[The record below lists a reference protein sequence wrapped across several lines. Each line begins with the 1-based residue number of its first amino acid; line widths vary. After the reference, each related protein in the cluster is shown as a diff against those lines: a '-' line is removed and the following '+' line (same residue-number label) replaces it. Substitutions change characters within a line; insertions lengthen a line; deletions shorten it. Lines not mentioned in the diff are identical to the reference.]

1 MPLSPTAA
9 MFSYIL
15 PLAFVAGTLP
25 GALAECPNYVDYST
39 QTHAPTSPGKYALSY
54 MRPAPACR
62 TYNLPEVEQ
71 TIQDMKATITDPDLF
86 RLFENTFPNTLD
98 TTVSW
103 KGFAKGSSDEELTF
117 IVTGDINAMWLRD
130 SANQLRS
137 YKSLLKN
144 NSATDSLASLY
155 RGAINLQSRYILTS
169 PYCNAFQA
177 PVESGLDPQV
187 NNAAKN
193 DKVVPNY
200 RNDSVFECKYEL
212 DSLSAFL
219 QLSSDYFE
227 KTQDLGFFDKFQWVD
242 AIRYLVNV
250 TEGLRVGTYADD
262 GHVNASPYEFQRE
275 ATSASEVLMNGGVGS
290 PVQGGTGLV
299 RSAFR
304 PSDDSTIYQLFIP
317 ANMMFSSYLGR
328 CADIMAKLDGSL
340 SNRMSELAASVR
352 AGIEKHGKT
361 SLDGFGEVYAYEVD
375 GFGSANMMDDA
386 NVPSLLSAPI
396 IDYINA
402 SDTTYQNTRR
412 FVLSKSDPYYMHGP
426 VISGVGGPHQGPG
439 KAWPMSVIVSLLS
452 SNDDDEIKQGLRT
465 LVSSTDGLGL
475 IHESIDT
482 FDAHGYTRP
491 WFSWANG
498 LFGELLLKLKERKP
512 ELLQLSF
519 Q

>member
-1 MPLSPTAA
+1 MFRSSLS
-9 MFSYIL
+9 
-15 PLAFVAGTLP
+15 LALFAGLLC
-25 GALAECPNYVDYST
+25 GALAQCPAYVDYST
-39 QTHAPTSPGKYALSY
+39 QTHSPASSGKYALSY
-54 MRPAPACR
+54 MRPAPGCR
-62 TYNLPEVEQ
+62 TYNLSEVEQ
-71 TIQDMKATITDPDLF
+71 TIEDMRSTVADPDLF

-98 TTVSW
+98 TTISW
-103 KGFAKGSSDEELTF
+103 KGFARGNSSEELTF
-117 IVTGDINAMWLRD
+117 IVTGDITAMWLRD

-137 YKSLLKN
+137 YKSFLQAN
-144 NSATDSLASLY
+144 GSTASLASLY

-177 PVESGLDPQV
+177 PVESRLAPEDNG
-187 NNAAKN
+187 AART
-193 DKVVPNY
+193 DQVVPPY
-200 RNDSVFECKYEL
+200 DAASVFECKYEL

-227 KTQDLGFFDKFQWVD
+227 KTQDLDFFGKYQWVN
-242 AIRYLVNV
+242 AIRTLVNV

-262 GHVNASPYEFQRE
+262 GRVNASPYKFQR
-275 ATSASEVLMNGGVGS
+275 TTTRASETLMNDGAGS
-290 PVQGGTGLV
+290 PVQAGTGLV

-328 CADIMAKLDGSL
+328 CAEIMAQLDGAL
-340 SNRMSELAASVR
+340 SKQMDDLAASVR

-361 SLDGFGEVYAYEVD
+361 SLEGFGDVYAFEVD
-375 GFGSANMMDDA
+375 GFGSVNMMDDA

-412 FVLSKSDPYYMHGP
+412 FALSKSDPYFMHGP

-439 KAWPMSVIVSLLS
+439 KAWPMSVIVTLLS
-452 SNDDDEIKQGLRT
+452 SDDDEEIVQGLRT

-475 IHESIDT
+475 IHESINT
-482 FDAHGYTRP
+482 FDAHDYTRQ

-512 ELLQLSF
+512 ELLRTSF

>member
-1 MPLSPTAA
+1 HRKFRLFSDSGETKLAHSLRLPAA
-9 MFSYIL
+9 MLSSSL
-15 PLAFVAGTLP
+15 SLALLVGVLR
-25 GALAECPNYVDYST
+25 GALAQCPAYVDYST
-39 QTHAPTSPGKYALSY
+39 QKHAPASSGRHALSY
-54 MRPAPACR
+54 MRPASTCR
-62 TYNLPEVEQ
+62 TYNLSEVEQ
-71 TIQDMKATITDPDLF
+71 TIEDMRSTITDPDLF

-98 TTVSW
+98 TTISW
-103 KGFAKGSSDEELTF
+103 KGFARGNSDEELTF
-117 IVTGDINAMWLRD
+117 IVTGDITAMWLRD

-137 YKSLLKN
+137 YKSLLKA
-144 NSATDSLASLY
+144 NSSTESLASLY
-155 RGAINLQSRYILTS
+155 RGAINLQSRYILAS

-177 PVESGLDPQV
+177 PVESGLAPED
-187 NNAAKN
+187 NDAAKT
-193 DKVVPNY
+193 DQVVPPY
-200 RNDSVFECKYEL
+200 DAAAVFECKYEL

-227 KTQDLGFFDKFQWVD
+227 KTQDLAFFGKYQWVN
-242 AIRYLVNV
+242 ALRTLVNV

-262 GHVNASPYEFQRE
+262 GRVNASPYKFQR
-275 ATSASEVLMNGGVGS
+275 TTTRASETLMNDGAGS

-328 CADIMAKLDGSL
+328 CAEIMAQLDGAL
-340 SNRMSELAASVR
+340 SKQMSDMAASVR
-352 AGIEKHGKT
+352 AGIEQHGKT
-361 SLDGFGEVYAYEVD
+361 SVEGFGDVYAFEVD
-375 GFGSANMMDDA
+375 GFGSVNMMDDA

-412 FVLSKSDPYYMHGP
+412 FALSKSDPYFMHGP
-426 VISGVGGPHQGPG
+426 VISG
-439 KAWPMSVIVSLLS
+439 
-452 SNDDDEIKQGLRT
+452 SNDDDEIVQGLRT

-475 IHESIDT
+475 IHESINT
-482 FDAHGYTRP
+482 FDAHDYTRQ

-498 LFGELLLKLKERKP
+498 LFGELLLKLKDRKP
-512 ELLQLSF
+512 ELLRSSF

>member
-1 MPLSPTAA
+1 MFRYSLS
-9 MFSYIL
+9 
-15 PLAFVAGTLP
+15 LALVVGALR
-25 GALAECPNYVDYST
+25 GALAQCPEYVSYST
-39 QTHAPTSPGKYALSY
+39 QKHAPASSGKHALSY
-54 MRPAPACR
+54 MRPTPACR
-62 TYNLPEVEQ
+62 TYALSEVDQ
-71 TIQDMKATITDPDLF
+71 TIQDMKSAVTDPDLF

-98 TTVSW
+98 TTISW
-103 KGFAKGSSDEELTF
+103 KGFARDDSDEELTF
-117 IVTGDINAMWLRD
+117 IVTGDITAMWLRD

-137 YKSLLKN
+137 YKSLLN
-144 NSATDSLASLY
+144 ANSSTDSLASLY

-177 PVESGLDPQV
+177 PVESGLAPED
-187 NNAAKN
+187 NGAAKT
-193 DKVVPNY
+193 DQVVPPY
-200 RNDSVFECKYEL
+200 DAASVFECKYEL

-227 KTQDLGFFDKFQWVD
+227 KTQDLAFFGKYQWVQ
-242 AIRYLVNV
+242 AIRTLVNV
-250 TEGLRVGTYADD
+250 TESLRVGTYADD
-262 GHVNASPYEFQRE
+262 GRVNASPYKFQR
-275 ATSASEVLMNGGVGS
+275 TTTRASETLMNDGAGS

-317 ANMMFSSYLGR
+317 ANMMFSSYLAR
-328 CADIMAKLDGSL
+328 CADIMAKLDGTLASQ
-340 SNRMSELAASVR
+340 MSDMAASVR

-361 SLDGFGEVYAYEVD
+361 SLDDFGDVYAFEVD
-375 GFGSANMMDDA
+375 GFGSVNMMDDA

-396 IDYINA
+396 IDYINS

-412 FVLSKSDPYYMHGP
+412 FALSKSDPYFMHGP

-439 KAWPMSVIVSLLS
+439 KAWPMSVIVTLLS
-452 SNDDDEIKQGLRT
+452 SDDDDEIVQGLRT

-475 IHESIDT
+475 IHESINT
-482 FDAHGYTRP
+482 FDAHDYTRQ

-498 LFGELLLKLKERKP
+498 LFGELLLGLKDRKP
-512 ELLQLSF
+512 ELLKKSF